1 MQVEN
6 EKRATEVIKWRSNQR
21 KLAEQEEAL
30 LSIQEGR
37 QADRKVYEEFRLQK
51 LKSGH
56 LRSKGVF
63 TGNHSEARAILD
75 ERMRPRTE
83 NKVSIVVRCD
93 VDGSLDAILNC
104 LYSYKDPA
112 VELDILNA
120 AVGEVTETDLKLA
133 QDFDGIVFAFN
144 IRVSDAIRK
153 AASAIY
159 GTPIREH
166 NVIYAVIDDLIE
178 ELGHKMPTVDKECI
192 VGQGVVSQE
201 FMINEKKLEIAVAG
215 CRVSKGV
222 FNKSKLF
229 RVSRGK
235 DVVGEGSLQS
245 LKHHKDEVNE
255 IGQGKDCGLRMED
268 SAIRFKG
275 GDIITCYEIRPEQLP
290 VSWSPGF

>member
-1 MQVEN
+1 M
-6 EKRATEVIKWRSNQR
+6 
-21 KLAEQEEAL
+21 
-30 LSIQEGR
+30 
-37 QADRKVYEEFRLQK
+37 
-51 LKSGH
+51 
-56 LRSKGVF
+56 
-63 TGNHSEARAILD
+63 
-75 ERMRPRTE
+75 
-83 NKVSIVVRCD
+83 RCD